1 MRLSVPR
8 ACNAFHLTY
17 LRLIA
22 LLEERVLTRL
32 VGSLAVGEVTV
43 LADLVQNLGVDARQV
58 NRGGGS
64 DNISGV
70 YPSQR
75 NAVDFEGTGDEED
88 TLGKVLEEDD
98 TLAAE
103 TTGEEDDDGAGLERG
118 PGFRRSDSLTSLKS
132 QSAESLAM
140 QLLFPSLFMRMHS
153 HCVNVHPQLQ
163 QSSSCRCYLVVSRR
177 TYLLQD
183 GDILRRVILA
193 GLLGLLFLF
202 VGRHFELLLS
212 LVALGVGCSS
222 Q

>member
-17 LRLIA
+17 LRLLA

-32 VGSLAVGEVTV
+32 VSSLAVGEVAV
-43 LADLVQNLGVDARQV
+43 LADLVQNLGVDALQV
-58 NRGGGS
+58 NRGGGG

-118 PGFRRSDSLTSLKS
+118 PGFRRSDSLTSLES
-132 QSAESLAM
+132 QSAESWRCSCHFRA
-140 QLLFPSLFMRMHS
+140 
-153 HCVNVHPQLQ
+153 
-163 QSSSCRCYLVVSRR
+163 SSCACVHVV
-177 TYLLQD
+177 
-183 GDILRRVILA
+183 
-193 GLLGLLFLF
+193 
-202 VGRHFELLLS
+202 
-212 LVALGVGCSS
+212 
-222 Q
+222 